1 MISVDNLSKSFGA
14 AILFKNVSFKI
25 NRKERVGLV
34 GRNGH
39 GKTTLFR
46 IISGREEADAGNIS
60 VPKNYRVGYVKQE
73 MDFTEETVLE
83 EGKKGLCE
91 DAASQLWK
99 VEKILAGLGFSNK
112 DLNRSPVE
120 LSGGYQVRLNL
131 TKVLLSEPDLLLLD
145 EPTNYLDIT
154 SIRWIK
160 KFLTHWPR
168 EVFIITHDRGFMD
181 AVVTHIMG
189 IHRQNIRKVS
199 GNTKKYYMQ
208 IAQEEEIHEKTR
220 TNEEKRRKEMEV
232 FITRFRAKARLAG
245 LVQSRIK
252 TLNKLTGKEKL
263 ERFKTLDFSFR
274 ARPFSG
280 KYLFGV
286 NDLGFSYDPKIKLI
300 SNFNITVNPKDRICV
315 IGQNGA
321 GKTTFLKLLGG
332 RLKPDTGGI
341 HFHPN
346 VTPGYFEQTNIKTLE
361 DSKTVEEEILYASPD
376 MDQQAARNICGAMLF
391 DGDLALKKIGV
402 LSGGEKARVMLGKI
416 LCTPINLLLLDE
428 PTNHFDMESCDALLA
443 AIDQFDGAVVMVTHN
458 EMFLHAVARRLVVF
472 QNNGVSVFEGDYQR
486 FLDTGGWGD
495 DDYAEKI
502 IEDISNEEKEIK
514 LNKKEIRRLRSALI
528 SERGKAVRP
537 LENRIDEIENRI
549 DHNEKKLSKL
559 HEKMQT
565 ATEKNMGEQ
574 ITELSQQ
581 IHQCQAMIDRD
592 FAEFEK
598 LSEIVEAKRL
608 SFNERLIELD
618 DLEPPIV

>member
-46 IISGREEADAGNIS
+46 IISGREEADTGNIS
-60 VPKNYRVGYVKQE
+60 VPKNYQVGYVKQE
-73 MDFTEETVLE
+73 MDFTEKTVLE

-91 DAASQLWK
+91 DAASDLWK
-99 VEKILAGLGFSNK
+99 VEKILAGLGFSQK
-112 DLNRSPVE
+112 DLKLPPEE

-131 TKVLLSEPDLLLLD
+131 AKVLLSEPDLLLLD

-160 KFLTHWPR
+160 FFLTHWPR

-181 AVVTHIMG
+181 AVVTHIIG
-189 IHRQNIRKVS
+189 IHRQNIRKVP
-199 GNTKKYYMQ
+199 GNTEKYYMQ

-252 TLNKLTGKEKL
+252 TLSKLTKKERL
-263 ERFKTLDFSFR
+263 ERFKALDFSFR
-274 ARPFSG
+274 SRPFNG
-280 KYLFGV
+280 KNLFSV
-286 NDLGFSYDPKIKLI
+286 NDLSFSYDLQNKLI
-300 SNFNITVNPKDRICV
+300 PNVNITVNPKDRICV
-315 IGQNGA
+315 IGKNGA

-341 HFHPN
+341 HFHPD

-361 DSKTVEEEILYASPD
+361 DSKTVEEEILYTNPD
-376 MDQQAARNICGAMLF
+376 MDRQAARNICGAMLF
-391 DGDLALKKIGV
+391 EGDQALKKIGV
-402 LSGGEKARVMLGKI
+402 LSGGEKSRVMLGKL

-428 PTNHFDMESCDALLA
+428 PTNHFDMESCDAFLA

-472 QNNGVSVFEGDYQR
+472 QNNGVCVFEGDYQR
-486 FLDTGGWGD
+486 FLDMGGWGD
-495 DDYAEKI
+495 DDHAEKI
-502 IEDISNEEKEIK
+502 VENVSSEEKEFK

-537 LENRIDEIENRI
+537 LEKRIDEIENRI
-549 DHNEKKLSKL
+549 DDHENKLRNLNE
-559 HEKMQT
+559 EMQT
-565 ATEKNMGEQ
+565 ATEKNMGRQ
-574 ITELSQQ
+574 IAELSKQ
-581 IHQCQAMIDRD
+581 IHQCQGIIDRD

-608 SFNERLIELD
+608 SFDERLMGLD
-618 DLEPPIV
+618 DLESA